1 MKIIRD
7 NKEIELTYQELYEAH
22 KEFIVL
28 YMQGELES
36 SFDIPK
42 ADSIKVAEKA
52 YDIYSDGDG
61 LSQYESMQKAA
72 DEYNAA
78 NKKYS
83 VIVEVLKYDFTE
95 PDPQIFS
102 NRIAATDFVM
112 DFICNVIYV
121 GLSNHTLTW
130 RKTDRKPDGGFTYE
144 IREKGETIIKI
155 YVEMEEESC

>member
-36 SFDIPK
+36 SFDIPE

-52 YDIYSDGDG
+52 YVIYSDGDD

-78 NKKYS
+78 N
-83 VIVEVLKYDFTE
+83 
-95 PDPQIFS
+95 
-102 NRIAATDFVM
+102 
-112 DFICNVIYV
+112 
-121 GLSNHTLTW
+121 
-130 RKTDRKPDGGFTYE
+130 E
-144 IREKGETIIKI
+144 IREKGEAIIKI
-155 YVEMEEESC
+155 YVEMEEELC